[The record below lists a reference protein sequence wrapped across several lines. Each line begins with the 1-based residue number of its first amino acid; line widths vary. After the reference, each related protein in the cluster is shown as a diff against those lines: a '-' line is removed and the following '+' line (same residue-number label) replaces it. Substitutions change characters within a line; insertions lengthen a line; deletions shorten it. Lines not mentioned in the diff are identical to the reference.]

1 MKTTDDNAVVL
12 LKTYARAADAY
23 IAKGMLEAHGIPAI
37 VNDSNISTI
46 YGGLLPDLDARLC
59 VRATD
64 YDKAAALLVQSGDTV
79 DDSDDDEPLQPTRR
93 QQRILKIA
101 QIVIGIIL
109 AALIVVF
116 LLSGSVV

>member
-12 LKTYARAADAY
+12 LKTYARDADAY

-79 DDSDDDEPLQPTRR
+79 DDSDDEPLQPTRR
-93 QQRILKIA
+93 QQRILKVA